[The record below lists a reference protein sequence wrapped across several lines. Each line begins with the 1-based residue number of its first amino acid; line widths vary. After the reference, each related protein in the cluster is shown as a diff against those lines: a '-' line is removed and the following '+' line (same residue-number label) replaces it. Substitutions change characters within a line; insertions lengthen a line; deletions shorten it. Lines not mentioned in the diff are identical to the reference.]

1 MMRKIQSAII
11 VAAGV
16 LMLCAAGAC
25 QSASQ
30 GYSHAE
36 LKKMIGE
43 AHTAEQ
49 YRALATYF
57 RSQQKTYKLKAAD
70 EMDLWVRRNEIM
82 AGLYEK
88 YPRPSDSSR
97 NRYEYFS
104 YESRQMNAQASHYEE
119 LAANA
124 PQ

>member
-1 MMRKIQSAII
+1 MMRKIKSAII
-11 VAAGV
+11 VAAGA
-16 LMLCAAGAC
+16 LMICTAGAC
-25 QSASQ
+25 QTASQ
-30 GYSHAE
+30 GYSHSE

-43 AHTAEQ
+43 AHTSEQ
-49 YRALATYF
+49 YKALATYY
-57 RSQQKTYKLKAAD
+57 RSQQKAYKLKAAD

-82 AGLYEK
+82 GSLYEK

-97 NRYEYFS
+97 NRYEYFT
-104 YESRQMNAQASHYEE
+104 YESHQMNAQASHFED

>member
-1 MMRKIQSAII
+1 M
-11 VAAGV
+11 VAAGA
-16 LMLCAAGAC
+16 LMICAAGAC
-25 QSASQ
+25 QPASQ
-30 GYSHAE
+30 SYSHSE

-43 AHTAEQ
+43 AHTAQQ
-49 YRALATYF
+49 YRALATYY
-57 RSQQKTYKLKAAD
+57 RSQQKAYKLEAAG

-104 YESRQMNAQASHYEE
+104 YESRQMNAQASHFED
-119 LAANA
+119 LAAKA